1 MKKYYICK
9 TFRNGELESDEFVF
23 YANDGEKHMENLIKI
38 YARGKVTIEYTD
50 LKEITKEEYSR
61 INKIHRENR

>member
-9 TFRNGELESDEFVF
+9 LFRNGELESDEFVF
-23 YANDGEKHMENLIKI
+23 YANDGEKHMANLIKI
-38 YARGKVTIEYTD
+38 YARGKVTKEYTD
-50 LKEITKEEYSR
+50 LREITKEEYSR